1 MLRFVLLLGLLN
13 LMSSCKSAG
22 DTRSQAGAE
31 ARETL
36 TIYVVRHAEKEAGD
50 DPQLTP
56 AGQERAHK
64 LAARL
69 AKVKL
74 DAIFSTDFQRTRL
87 TAQPVAARQ
96 GLAIQIY
103 APGDLPAF
111 AAQLQREYAGKN
123 VLVVGHSNSTPTL
136 AGLLDGTNAYPAFA
150 ESEYGNIIQVT
161 CSGKA
166 TPVVEFMAY

>member
-1 MLRFVLLLGLLN
+1 MFRFLLLLGLLS
-13 LMSSCKSAG
+13 LMFSCKSAG
-22 DTRSQAGAE
+22 DARSQAPAP
-31 ARETL
+31 L
-36 TIYVVRHAEKEAGD
+36 TIYLVRHAEKEAGD

-56 AGQERAHK
+56 AGQARANQ

-87 TAQPVAARQ
+87 TAQPVATRQ
-96 GLAIQIY
+96 GLDIQSY
-103 APGDLPAF
+103 DPKDLPAF
-111 AAQLQREYAGKN
+111 AAQLQQAYAGKT
-123 VLVVGHSNSTPTL
+123 VLVVGHSNTTPTL

-150 ESEYGNIIQVT
+150 ESEYGNIIKVT
-161 CSGKA
+161 CPGKA